1 MCPLIEN
8 WLSTDLTQAWLVIVS
23 SSTIVLAVV
32 AVTRINGLRTFSK
45 MTSFDFAVTVAIGS
59 VIATVAVSATS
70 LLNGVI
76 GVVAIILTQRIIATL
91 RTTSGAFERTIGND
105 PVLLMAG
112 DRILE
117 DNLSTAGMTRADV
130 RAKLREANV
139 TEWSEVRAVVLETT
153 GDVSVLHGETL
164 DPSLLD
170 GVVDV
175 EELQSQG

>member
-1 MCPLIEN
+1 MIEN
-8 WLSTDLTQAWLVIVS
+8 WLSTDLTQTWLVIVS
-23 SSTIVLAVV
+23 SATIVVVVIAV
-32 AVTRINGLRTFSK
+32 ARINGLRTFSK
-45 MTSFDFAVTVAIGS
+45 MSSFDFAVTVAIGS

-76 GVVAIILTQRIIATL
+76 GVVAIVITQRLISTL
-91 RTTSGAFERTIGND
+91 RMRSVAFERAVGND

-112 DRILE
+112 SRILE
-117 DNLSTAGMTRADV
+117 DNLSTTGVTVADV

-164 DPSLLD
+164 DSSLLED
-170 GVVDV
+170 VLDV
-175 EELQSQG
+175 EELNRGQ